1 MKLAKELLQEGYEF
15 LLTEKM
21 LCQDPTEQCFSR
33 VRNSTGS
40 NHAPTMKQFNLF
52 TRVHAV
58 TKSAQAQLNNGN
70 TTRAE
75 KTKLMVNDQPLAK
88 RARKPLKRLNL

>member
-1 MKLAKELLQEGYEF
+1 MKLAKDLLHEGYEF

-21 LCQDPTEQCFSR
+21 VCQDPTEQYFGR

-40 NHAPTMKQFNLF
+40 NHAPTMAQFNTY

-58 TKSAQAQLNNGN
+58 TKSAQTELKNGN
-70 TTRAE
+70 TTTSAG
-75 KTKLMVNDQPLAK
+75 KLQVNDQPLPK
-88 RARKPLKRLNL
+88 RARKPLKRLNI

>member
-21 LCQDPTEQCFSR
+21 LCQDPTEQYSSR
-33 VRNSTGS
+33 VRNSTWR
-40 NHAPTMKQFNLF
+40 NHAPTMKQFNSF

-75 KTKLMVNDQPLAK
+75 KTKLMVNEQPLV
-88 RARKPLKRLNL
+88 L